1 MHLRA
6 HEPVLRE
13 SNLVYLVVT
22 LFREDEGTVASE
34 ILQDFIRNLKE
45 TTPSGQSTQI
55 IFALATKVKIK
66 CILTHRQD
74 FRSKSDLLEY
84 LVPLQKE
91 ACHNYAWYL

>member
-74 FRSKSDLLEY
+74 FRSKSDLLE
-84 LVPLQKE
+84 
-91 ACHNYAWYL
+91 